1 MLRIAFKTIAWLGLV
16 TALLLAGY
24 LWKLDS
30 TITETFEGRRW
41 SVPAVVYAQP
51 LEIYPGLALTQA
63 EFVGELTRV
72 GYEGANSVRHPG
84 QFNVSPGLVQVHLRS
99 VQFVE
104 SQRASVQ
111 VSVRFDA
118 QGVSSI
124 RNHAN
129 QSQAGTDEA
138 SLRLDPAV
146 IGSFFPSHGEDRV
159 ILTPEQVPT
168 LLRDALKAVEDR
180 SFDTHH
186 GFDLRGIA
194 RAFWVNLRQRK
205 MSQGGSTLT
214 QQLVKSY
221 YLDNR
226 RKLQRKLRELAMAII
241 LELRFEKSDLLN
253 AYINEIFIG
262 QAGVRAIHGFGLG
275 AQFYFNRPLAELQP
289 AEIATLVTI
298 IRGPT
303 YYNPFRHPQRVL
315 ERRNRVLEILHEQ
328 QHITDAQLAVAMNT
342 PLEVVRGARKGGT
355 YYPAFMDLVRRDL
368 ATQYATQDLASQG
381 LKVFTTL
388 APRLQDAVESGL
400 SDQLARLDK
409 NPKIQQQLESGLTEQ
424 PLQAASVVTDVQ
436 TGEVLALAGGRDAG
450 SDGFN
455 RALNASRPMG
465 SLIKPVVYAL
475 ALEDGAHLATH
486 VQDQAVTVELP
497 KQAVWAP
504 QNFDKAEHGQVPLIR
519 ALADSLNLATVN
531 LGLQLGIDRVAKRLT
546 TLSGKPTSNQFPSL
560 LLGAEPRT
568 PIEVSEL
575 YASFASGGFATKPKA
590 VIGVLNEQGEE
601 LSHHQFQLEQRLT
614 PSIAAQLT
622 RAMQAVMQQG
632 TGKSSRHAGTGTAG
646 KTGTSDDYRDSW
658 FAGYDATH
666 LTVVWIGRDDNTSA
680 TFTGAGGALKVWDQI
695 MADIGTNPLPI
706 NTEAGDIASL
716 AVSERHIDY
725 GTGLLLEGQCPLQD
739 SRADISVLLPMDAEL
754 LLHPACSDKAG
765 FGKRLQRWFGARP

>member
-1 MLRIAFKTIAWLGLV
+1 MLRIAFKSIAWLALA

-24 LWKLDS
+24 LWKLDR

-51 LEIYPGLALTQA
+51 LEIYPGLELSQA
-63 EFVGELTRV
+63 EFIGELNRV
-72 GYEGANSVRHPG
+72 GYEAAETVRHPG
-84 QFNVSPGLVQVHLRS
+84 QFKSEPQRVQVHLRS

-104 SQRASVQ
+104 SKRATTS
-111 VSVRFDA
+111 VSVTFDQKQIRA
-118 QGVSSI
+118 I
-124 RNHAN
+124 RNL
-129 QSQAGTDEA
+129 QGSEEPF
-138 SLRLDPAV
+138 LRLDPAV

-159 ILTPEQVPT
+159 ILTPEQVPA
-168 LLRDALKAVEDR
+168 LLRNALKAVEDR

-205 MSQGGSTLT
+205 LSQGGSTLT

-221 YLDNR
+221 FLDNR
-226 RKLQRKLRELAMAII
+226 RTLQRKLRELAMAVI
-241 LELRFEKSDLLN
+241 LEVRFEKTDLLN

-275 AQFYFNRPLAELQP
+275 AQFYFNRPLSELEP
-289 AEIATLVTI
+289 AGIATLVTI
-298 IRGPT
+298 IRGPS
-303 YYNPFRHPQRVL
+303 YYNPFRHPQRVQ
-315 ERRNRVLEILHEQ
+315 ERRDRVLEILHQQ
-328 QHITDAQLAVAMNT
+328 QHIDDAQLAKALNS
-342 PLEVVRGARKGGT
+342 PLDVVRGARKGGT

-368 ATQYATQDLASQG
+368 TAQYAEQDLASQG

-388 APRLQDAVESGL
+388 APRLQDAMEAGISKTLERLDEHPKVRLQQESGV
-400 SDQLARLDK
+400 
-409 NPKIQQQLESGLTEQ
+409 TEHL
-424 PLQAASVVTDVQ
+424 LQAAAVITDVQ
-436 TGEVLALAGGRDAG
+436 TGEVLALAGERDAG

-455 RALNASRPMG
+455 RALKASRPMG

-486 VQDQAVTVELP
+486 LQDQAVEVSLP
-497 KQAVWAP
+497 KQAAWTP
-504 QNFDKAEHGQVPLIR
+504 QNFDKTEHGQVPLIR

-531 LGLQLGIDRVAKRLT
+531 LGLQLGVARIAQRLT
-546 TLSGKPTSNQFPSL
+546 ALSGKPTENTYPSL

-568 PIEVSEL
+568 PLEVSEL
-575 YASFASGGFATKPKA
+575 YATFASGGFATKPKA
-590 VIGVLNEQGEE
+590 VIGVLNEQGQE

-614 PSIAAQLT
+614 PTTAAQLT

-632 TGKSSRHAGTGTAG
+632 TGKSSRHAGTQTAG

-658 FAGYDATH
+658 FAGFDAAH
-666 LTVVWIGRDDNTSA
+666 LTVVWLGRDDNTPA
-680 TFTGAGGALKVWDQI
+680 GLTGAGGALKVWDQI
-695 MADIGTNPLPI
+695 MADIGSNPLSQ
-706 NTEAGDIASL
+706 NVGAGDMASL

-725 GTGLLLEGQCPLQD
+725 STGLLLEGNCPL
-739 SRADISVLLPMDAEL
+739 SRTRADVSLLLPLDAQL
-754 LLHPACSDKAG
+754 LIHPSCTSEGG
-765 FGKRLQRWFGARP
+765 FGKRLQRWFGATPDE